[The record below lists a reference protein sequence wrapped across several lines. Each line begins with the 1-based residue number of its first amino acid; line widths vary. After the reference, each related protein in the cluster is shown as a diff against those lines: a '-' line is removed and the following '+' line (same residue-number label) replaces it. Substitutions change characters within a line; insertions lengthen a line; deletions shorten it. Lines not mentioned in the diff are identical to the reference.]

1 MSVASQARRTRENS
15 IGWMIQRLARQLDV
29 AMGEQLAEHD
39 LTLPQFAILMTVLE
53 HEPLTQADIGRR
65 FAMPAYTISRALDTL
80 EASDLIVRAAHPAS
94 RRAHRISTTAKGQ
107 ALAPTL
113 FSIVASVN
121 ATLTKTLDE
130 GQRGAL
136 RTLLDGI
143 LTNRPDAGCNG
154 GRTS

>member
-80 EASDLIVRAAHPAS
+80 EASDLIVRRGGPTGS
-94 RRAHRISTTAKGQ
+94 
-107 ALAPTL
+107 APP
-113 FSIVASVN
+113 
-121 ATLTKTLDE
+121 
-130 GQRGAL
+130 QRGK
-136 RTLLDGI
+136 RS
-143 LTNRPDAGCNG
+143 RPPFSASSP
-154 GRTS
+154 RSMRR